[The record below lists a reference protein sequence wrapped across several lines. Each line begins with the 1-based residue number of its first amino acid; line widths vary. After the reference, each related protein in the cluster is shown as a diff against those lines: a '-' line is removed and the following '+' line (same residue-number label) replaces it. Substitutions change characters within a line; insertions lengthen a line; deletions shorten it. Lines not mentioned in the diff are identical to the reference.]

1 MQNQHCWLFLPS
13 SNCPQNVLVYTY
25 CVHGQSDLEIWCTIT
40 CVFLSP
46 RIVMN
51 CCHIW
56 VSFFSLFYFF
66 TQEIELVF
74 KPHPKDHD
82 PETVAQQTRYIK
94 TTANASGELTCG
106 QLPCTHIPQLNPPE
120 NVSIVSDSTA
130 NVPLC
135 SCRSIYV
142 LWRHSIACF

>member
-46 RIVMN
+46 RIIMN

-94 TTANASGELTCG
+94 TTANASGELTLKRKKIC
-106 QLPCTHIPQLNPPE
+106 QQSSSHTHKFT
-120 NVSIVSDSTA
+120 SDLVA
-130 NVPLC
+130 FLFH
-135 SCRSIYV
+135 
-142 LWRHSIACF
+142 W